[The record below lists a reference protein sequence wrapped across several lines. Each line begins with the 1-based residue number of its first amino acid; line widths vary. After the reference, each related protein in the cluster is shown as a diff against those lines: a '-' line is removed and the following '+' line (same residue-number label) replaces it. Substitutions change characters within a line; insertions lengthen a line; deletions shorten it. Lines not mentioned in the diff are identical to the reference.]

1 MFVHKIGAIL
11 DPLPLLC
18 GRHVWKPPSP
28 NIRTH
33 YSPSPPLSDFEIL
46 GSRSLVD
53 IAGGE
58 DVVVVVDVVE
68 GGSEERSGELVLKG
82 MFWTVALSMSFQED
96 FLR

>member
-18 GRHVWKPPSP
+18 GRHVRKPPSP

-46 GSRSLVD
+46 GSRSLAD
-53 IAGGE
+53 IAGGA
-58 DVVVVVDVVE
+58 DVVVVDVVE

-82 MFWTVALSMSFQED
+82 MF
-96 FLR
+96 